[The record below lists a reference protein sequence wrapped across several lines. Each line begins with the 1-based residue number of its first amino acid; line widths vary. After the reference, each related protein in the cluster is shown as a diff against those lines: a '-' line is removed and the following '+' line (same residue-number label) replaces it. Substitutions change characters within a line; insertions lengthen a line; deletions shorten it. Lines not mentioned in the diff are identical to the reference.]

1 MPPSRG
7 LLSRIEKKKLESK
20 LKKTKKV
27 DDSSNLFLGSD
38 IYTLMQRQSIEDP
51 YKMKLYHKI
60 EKLVM
65 QDKKQKES
73 LLGPQ
78 LAFIEI

>member
-1 MPPSRG
+1 M
-7 LLSRIEKKKLESK
+7 
-20 LKKTKKV
+20 
-27 DDSSNLFLGSD
+27 GSD